1 MPFTLRPASLR
12 AGHQNLNSVLMKTSK
27 YEMNMESSQYVSGPA
42 NRMISSQSESLVS
55 RLCGIVNRCRTDL
68 EKVSEPA
75 PCLIF
80 LPEKQTSD
88 DFTPLYQELKRYF
101 YPLRSSMPKLIYT
114 YGRASFLMSLA
125 KLDKLI
131 QQYSDSGV
139 WLLGIDS
146 SSAFCTQDEV
156 AEPEISI
163 NDSFFLV
170 KAVSSKDGLV
180 FEWGQIDASTL
191 DKQCGD
197 SIRFLMRAG
206 AKSAR
211 TSFTKI
217 CLPFG
222 APLNVV
228 EEWSNEIHHIH
239 KYVNE
244 QSEYSFTETEVGD
257 LGANNGLWKILQL
270 EREQRTNPVDGFH
283 CFQLD
288 VSNNKFRA
296 AAALTWR
303 V

>member
-1 MPFTLRPASLR
+1 MPFTFRPVALK
-12 AGHQNLNSVLMKTSK
+12 AGHQNLNSILMKTSNYK
-27 YEMNMESSQYVSGPA
+27 VNMENSQHVLGPA
-42 NRMISSQSESLVS
+42 NRMISSQSESVVT
-55 RLCGIVNRCRTDL
+55 RLCDIVKACRSDL

-75 PCLIF
+75 PCLVF

-88 DFTPLYQELKRYF
+88 DFTPLYQELKKYF
-101 YPLRSSMPKLIYT
+101 YPLRSSAPKLIYT
-114 YGRASFLMSLA
+114 YGRASFLMSLT
-125 KLDKLI
+125 KLNTLI

-146 SSAFCTQDEV
+146 SPAFCVQDEV
-156 AEPEISI
+156 TESAISI

-170 KAVSSKDGLV
+170 KAVGSTDGLV
-180 FEWGQIDASTL
+180 FEWGQIDASTM
-191 DKQCGD
+191 DKQPGD

-211 TSFTKI
+211 SSFTNI

-222 APLNVV
+222 VPDNVV
-228 EEWSNEIHHIH
+228 EEWSNELHHIH
-239 KYVNE
+239 NVVNE
-244 QSEYSFTETEVGD
+244 ESGYLFTETEVGD
-257 LGANNGLWKILQL
+257 LGANSGLWKLLQL
-270 EREQRTNPVDGFH
+270 EHEQRTNPVEGFH